1 VIDVLEMI
9 TKLLEKIEELS
20 LYVIELNEKNQK
32 LEKEVEILK
41 NRSK

>member
-1 VIDVLEMI
+1 VIDVWEMI